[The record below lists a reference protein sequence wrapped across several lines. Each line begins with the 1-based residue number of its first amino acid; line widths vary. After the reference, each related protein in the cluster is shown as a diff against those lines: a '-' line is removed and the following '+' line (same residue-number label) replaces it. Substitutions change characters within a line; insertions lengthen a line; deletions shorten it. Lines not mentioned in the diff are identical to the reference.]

1 MHKKAAAAAAD
12 VSLRLG
18 LLLSLLYLAVQL
30 FNQQKSAKDK
40 IKCKP
45 KPFLHF
51 HSKKTGKV
59 KDGKCNLLQRRLTH
73 PSFFPLFKKRQRKS
87 WRKKVKVNRS
97 APYFNLKSVITKHQ
111 KLTLGTL
118 AHYCQKCV

>member
-18 LLLSLLYLAVQL
+18 LLLSLLFLAVQL

-73 PSFFPLFKKRQRKS
+73 PSFFRCSKNDKGKAGEKRLR
-87 WRKKVKVNRS
+87 
-97 APYFNLKSVITKHQ
+97 
-111 KLTLGTL
+111 
-118 AHYCQKCV
+118 